1 MVLGSCIGLSIT
13 PLIVI
18 NSEDISTMNILWFI
32 PTAIT
37 FIMAL
42 VFVHSDHP
50 PTPPSKSSVYYAN
63 QPRVPYLKK

>member
-18 NSEDISTMNILWFI
+18 NSEDISIMNIVWFI

-37 FIMAL
+37 FIMAIL
-42 VFVHSDHP
+42 FVRSDRP
-50 PTPPSKSSVYYAN
+50 PTPPSKSSMYYGSLAKM
-63 QPRVPYLKK
+63 PYLKK